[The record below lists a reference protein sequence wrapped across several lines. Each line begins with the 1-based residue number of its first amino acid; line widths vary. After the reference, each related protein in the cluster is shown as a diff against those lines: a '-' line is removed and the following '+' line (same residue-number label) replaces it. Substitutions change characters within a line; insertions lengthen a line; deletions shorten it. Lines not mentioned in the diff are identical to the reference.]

1 MDTTT
6 SASNAPYTDGQ
17 TTVIIHPRYRAALNT
32 VLHLPDIFD
41 TEGIT
46 LYRGRNVVKRFDTD
60 NGTWVVKRYKRP
72 NRVQRIA
79 YTFFKKSK
87 AERAYHYAWLMRER
101 GIDTPEG
108 IACILQKHNRLLQD
122 SYFVATLCTYRPVFP
137 ELVPTEHYDQQLA
150 HSLAAFLVHM
160 HRQGVMH
167 GDLNLNNILYSRLAD
182 GQWHFCV
189 IDTNRSLVTKDGVPL
204 ELTQREYDLI
214 RFLAAQPGKA
224 FSREALME
232 HVWNY
237 AGYVG
242 DVRGVDVAVRRL
254 REKLEDDPANPKF
267 IITRRGLGYLFAE

>member
-60 NGTWVVKRYKRP
+60 RGTWVVKRYKRP

-87 AERAYHYAWLMRER
+87 AERAYRYAWLMRER

-137 ELVPTEHYDQQLA
+137 ELVPTEHHEQQLA

-167 GDLNLNNILYSRLAD
+167 GDLNLNNILYTRLAD

-189 IDTNRSLVTKDGVPL
+189 IDTNRSKFKD
-204 ELTQREYDLI
+204 
-214 RFLAAQPGKA
+214 
-224 FSREALME
+224 
-232 HVWNY
+232 
-237 AGYVG
+237 
-242 DVRGVDVAVRRL
+242 RL
-254 REKLEDDPANPKF
+254 
-267 IITRRGLGYLFAE
+267 TRRECLNNLKRVTHRRDLLQYIVGQYAELRGWNAEQCTRHVLKALTRFEQHKKLRRMFRKKQPHC